1 MDRFILHCDM
11 NNFYASVECMLDKS
25 LRDKPVAVCGV
36 QSDRHGIVL
45 AKNYLAKDFDV
56 KVGEPIWQARQK
68 CKDLVVVSPPK
79 FHEYEKYSKLAKNI
93 YLRYTDKVEPY
104 GMDECWLDITNS
116 CKDFDDAKSIADNIR
131 KTITFEL
138 GLTISV
144 GVSFNKVFAKL
155 GSDMKKPDATTVITQ
170 DDFRLKVWPLPASD
184 LLGVG
189 RATKKVFEKYYI
201 KTIGDI
207 AKENEQRLAYLCG
220 KNGIEL
226 KRFANGEDK
235 SEVVFYDELSDAKSV
250 GHGITT
256 TKDLE
261 TEDEVWKLML
271 SLSKEIGIKL
281 REYKKRAKG
290 ISISI
295 RDNLLFT
302 KQWQRV
308 KDSSMQSG
316 YEIAKEA
323 YELFLERYDWQN
335 PIRTVTIQAIKL
347 VDEYSFEQQN
357 IFNNIQLSK
366 KIEKL
371 EKCNEKLDK
380 RFGEGTVVN
389 AVLLKDKL
397 LPKIKPNAVM
407 PTGIP
412 R

>member
-170 DDFRLKVWPLPASD
+170 DNFRLKVWPLPASD

-261 TEDEVWKLML
+261 NEDEVWKLML

-323 YELFLERYDWQN
+323 YELFVERYDWQN

>member
-1 MDRFILHCDM
+1 M

-170 DDFRLKVWPLPASD
+170 DNFRLKVWPLPASD

-261 TEDEVWKLML
+261 NEDEVWKLML

-323 YELFLERYDWQN
+323 YELFVERYDWQN

>member
-79 FHEYEKYSKLAKNI
+79 FHEYEKYSKIAKNI

-170 DDFRLKVWPLPASD
+170 DNFRLKVWPLPASD

-261 TEDEVWKLML
+261 NEDEVWKLML

-323 YELFLERYDWQN
+323 YELFVERYDWQN

>member
-170 DDFRLKVWPLPASD
+170 DNFRLKVWPLPASD

-261 TEDEVWKLML
+261 NEDEVWKLML

-323 YELFLERYDWQN
+323 YELFVERYDWQN

-357 IFNNIQLSK
+357 IFNNTQLSK

-371 EKCNEKLDK
+371 EKCNENLDK

>member
-1 MDRFILHCDM
+1 M
-11 NNFYASVECMLDKS
+11 
-25 LRDKPVAVCGV
+25 
-36 QSDRHGIVL
+36 
-45 AKNYLAKDFDV
+45 
-56 KVGEPIWQARQK
+56 
-68 CKDLVVVSPPK
+68 
-79 FHEYEKYSKLAKNI
+79 
-93 YLRYTDKVEPY
+93 
-104 GMDECWLDITNS
+104 
-116 CKDFDDAKSIADNIR
+116 
-131 KTITFEL
+131 
-138 GLTISV
+138 
-144 GVSFNKVFAKL
+144 
-155 GSDMKKPDATTVITQ
+155 
-170 DDFRLKVWPLPASD
+170 
-184 LLGVG
+184 
-189 RATKKVFEKYYI
+189 
-201 KTIGDI
+201 
-207 AKENEQRLAYLCG
+207 
-220 KNGIEL
+220 
-226 KRFANGEDK
+226 
-235 SEVVFYDELSDAKSV
+235 

-261 TEDEVWKLML
+261 NEDEVWKLML

-323 YELFLERYDWQN
+323 YELFVERYDWQN

>member
-79 FHEYEKYSKLAKNI
+79 FHEYEKYSRLARKI

-116 CKDFDDAKSIADNIR
+116 CKDYDDAKSIADNIR

-207 AKENEQRLAYLCG
+207 AKENEHRLAYLCG